1 MKIYIE
7 KEPQT
12 LGTLT
17 FYTFILF
24 FAFTSISC
32 GLLSSQKPLSE
43 QGVVNKKRLDKAD
56 VWLNNEKVG
65 TLENFEQL
73 KPKLNAIT
81 KERVGE
87 GILIEGTNIIAEYVY
102 IQADDRVS
110 VKSFQKVAQAISSE
124 KFPNKINTSKLDTVF
139 LLRNTDSKS
148 KTDFAKLNKLILFVS
163 IIESGA
169 SPVFFDLPLY
179 DLEGKFTDRFYFNEE
194 EPFEDGGI
202 DGLTIKRKLMNSI
215 EISADDRFFRN
226 EAIQRGTRDE
236 EIKAKIIQRIV
247 EKDSL
252 KNELTEIL
260 KNDPKGNSFEILVN
274 SNASV
279 ESLRTVVRLANEAN
293 LTPKVFLIE
302 SK

>member
-1 MKIYIE
+1 MKSYIKKE
-7 KEPQT
+7 KQM
-12 LGTLT
+12 LSSFT
-17 FYTFILF
+17 FYTIVLF
-24 FAFTSISC
+24 LAFTSISC
-32 GLLSSQKPLSE
+32 GLLSSQRPLSE
-43 QGVVNKKRLDKAD
+43 QNVISKERMDKAD

-65 TLENFEQL
+65 TLENFEKL

-81 KERVGE
+81 KERVNE
-87 GILIEGTNIIAEYVY
+87 GIFIEGTNIIAEYVY
-102 IQADDRVS
+102 VQADDRIS

-124 KFPNKINTSKLDTVF
+124 KSPNKVNTSELDTVF
-139 LLRNTDSKS
+139 LLKNTASKGG
-148 KTDFAKLNKLILFVS
+148 TDFAKLNKLILFVS
-163 IIESGA
+163 IVESDA

-194 EPFEDGGI
+194 VFVEEDGI
-202 DGLTIKRKLMNSI
+202 DVLPVKRKLKNSI

-226 EAIQRGTRDE
+226 EEITRGTRDE
-236 EIKAKIIQRIV
+236 EIKAKIKQRSV

-260 KNDPKGNSFEILVN
+260 KNDPKGNKFEILVN
-274 SNASV
+274 GNASIA
-279 ESLRTVVRLANEAN
+279 SLRTVVRLANEAN